1 VQRHPPLLSGKPG
14 YFGGFGNHRVLR
26 LQHFQKFGW
35 LPQMLRVFS
44 EIRLVATN
52 APCPIL
58 SAFFAERVG
67 NHNTQPENIGEIK
80 SPFIRRATN
89 APCPIHFAFCAKWVG
104 NRKTQSDNF
113 KEK

>member
-52 APCPIL
+52 APCPI
-58 SAFFAERVG
+58 
-67 NHNTQPENIGEIK
+67 
-80 SPFIRRATN
+80 
-89 APCPIHFAFCAKWVG
+89 HFAFCAKWVG